1 LINIKISTNKEFFN
15 MREYH
20 ILLQNRINQNLKNKN
35 ILKLTFP
42 EAVTEAF
49 KIKSQLGFDW
59 EISQI
64 KRVK

>member
-1 LINIKISTNKEFFN
+1 MRGII

-20 ILLQNRINQNLKNKN
+20 VLLQNKKSKTFEDRN

-49 KIKSQLGFDW
+49 KIKSLLGFDW

>member
-1 LINIKISTNKEFFN
+1 

>member
-1 LINIKISTNKEFFN
+1 

-20 ILLQNRINQNLKNKN
+20 GLLQNKKSKTFDDRN

-42 EAVTEAF
+42 EEVTEAF
-49 KIKSQLGFDW
+49 KIKSLLGFDW

>member
-1 LINIKISTNKEFFN
+1 MRLFK

-20 ILLQNRINQNLKNKN
+20 ILLQNIKNNNFKNKN

-42 EAVTEAF
+42 EAVTEAY
-49 KIKSQLGFDW
+49 KIKSLLGFDW
-59 EISQI
+59 EINQI